1 MATVTKASSSGV
13 SVTKKAVAKKK
24 VESQRPISTLEEL
37 GDVSIGSPGSGQDGY
52 LLAYDSAT
60 DTFNL
65 ISPDTYLSASADDN
79 DLPDNFITQLENELD
94 LGNIQ
99 VESVDGGAF

>member
-1 MATVTKASSSGV
+1 MSVIRKASSANQV
-13 SVTKKAVAKKK
+13 VLKKEVTKKNVI
-24 VESQRPISTLEEL
+24 SQRPISTLEEL
-37 GDVSIGSPGSGQDGY
+37 SDVSVGTPGTGQNGY

-65 ISPDTYLSASADDN
+65 ISPDAYLSASVSDN
-79 DLPDNFITQLENELD
+79 DLPEDFITQLEGELN

-99 VESVDGGAF
+99 IDNLDGGSF

>member
-1 MATVTKASSSGV
+1 MATVTKASSSAV

-37 GDVSIGSPGSGQDGY
+37 GDVNVGTPGSGQDGY

-65 ISPDTYLSASADDN
+65 ISPDTYLSSAVEDS

-94 LGNIQ
+94 LGSIQ
-99 VESVDGGAF
+99 VDSVDGGGF